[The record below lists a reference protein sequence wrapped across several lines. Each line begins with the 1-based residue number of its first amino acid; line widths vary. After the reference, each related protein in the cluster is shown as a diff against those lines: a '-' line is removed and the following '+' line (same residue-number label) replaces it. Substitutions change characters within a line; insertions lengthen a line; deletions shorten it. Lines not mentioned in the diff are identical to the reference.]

1 MLTVKFA
8 IQNPCVM
15 VKSLLSNTSTL
26 VVKLPDY
33 LILPEYHDKIRIRKT
48 IIRTISQLLQTK
60 TLEMLYIGWK
70 PIDHLD
76 YFDPI
81 ADPDSCTIVSLNVIH
96 SYGKICDFNTPQFI
110 LLKRFKRELQNNNEH
125 ILIDSTK
132 EVNGKMQ
139 RSIEVYMNS
148 RNSPKGAR
156 ENYMYSVPSGSGKAP
171 QVYQ

>member
-1 MLTVKFA
+1 MA
-8 IQNPCVM
+8 
-15 VKSLLSNTSTL
+15 KSLLSNTSTL

-33 LILPEYHDKIRIRKT
+33 LILPEYHDKIRVRKT

-70 PIDHLD
+70 PVGELD

-81 ADPDSCTIVSLNVIH
+81 SDADSSTIISINVID
-96 SYGKICDFNTPQFI
+96 SFGKICDFNTPQYM

-132 EVNGKMQ
+132 EVNGKKQ
-139 RSIEVYMNS
+139 RSIEIYMNS
-148 RNSPKGAR
+148 RNSHKVR
-156 ENYMYSVPSGSGKAP
+156 VENYMYSVPSESRRIST
-171 QVYQ
+171 VYQ

>member
-1 MLTVKFA
+1 MA
-8 IQNPCVM
+8 
-15 VKSLLSNTSTL
+15 KSLLSNTSTL

-81 ADPDSCTIVSLNVIH
+81 SDADSCTIVSLNVID
-96 SYGKICDFNTPQFI
+96 SFGKICDFNTPQFM
-110 LLKRFKRELQNNNEH
+110 LLKRFKRELQNNHEH

-132 EVNGKMQ
+132 EVNGKIQ
-139 RSIEVYMNS
+139 RSIEIYMNS
-148 RNSPKGAR
+148 RNSHKER
-156 ENYMYSVPSGSGKAP
+156 VENYMYSVPSESRRVP
-171 QVYQ
+171 TVYQ